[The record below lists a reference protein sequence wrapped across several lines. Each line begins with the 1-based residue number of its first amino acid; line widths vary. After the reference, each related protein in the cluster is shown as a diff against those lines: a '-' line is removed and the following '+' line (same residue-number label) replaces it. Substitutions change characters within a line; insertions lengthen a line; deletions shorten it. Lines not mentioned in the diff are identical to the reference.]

1 MDICSIASSHSTAHP
16 LRAGGE
22 APARLGRDAAAPRG
36 QDLVELS
43 GGQDRAGLGRV
54 RIGLVEEIKTQI
66 AAGTYM
72 TSARLD
78 AALERLMGDLD
89 VTA

>member
-1 MDICSIASSHSTAHP
+1 MDICSIASSHSTALP
-16 LRAGGE
+16 QRPAGDTPARAG
-22 APARLGRDAAAPRG
+22 ARVTRG
-36 QDLVELS
+36 TDLVELS
-43 GGQDRAGLGRV
+43 GGQDRAGSRHL
-54 RIGLVEEIKTQI
+54 RIGLVEDVKAQI
-66 AAGTYM
+66 AAGTYV